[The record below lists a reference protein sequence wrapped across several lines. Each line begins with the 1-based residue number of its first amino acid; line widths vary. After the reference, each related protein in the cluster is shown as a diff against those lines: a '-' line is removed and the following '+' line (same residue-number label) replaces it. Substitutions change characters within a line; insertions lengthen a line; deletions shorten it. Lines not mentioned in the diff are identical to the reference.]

1 MSKNLSCR
9 AHHRKT
15 KMRMLYRK
23 KMLFRNK
30 DDWQEIKI
38 LCRKRR
44 HRRLASL
51 SRSTPGSSATLAG
64 IISTSSPRSSR
75 FLHLSVII
83 TQFDPHLLSEPKQEP
98 AKGDLHFPPSDH
110 RHLCSRQRRLLC
122 RTHSHW
128 TTLLKCCCSG
138 RFIFTLCQQVI
149 WIGLPLAYVY
159 TSTLAHIYTFCFR
172 HLPTSYLDRPSDGSC
187 LSLSRVPPLVRSMVE
202 FLPHPG

>member
-1 MSKNLSCR
+1 
-9 AHHRKT
+9 
-15 KMRMLYRK
+15 MLCRK

-51 SRSTPGSSATLAG
+51 SRSTPVSSAMPDGT
-64 IISTSSPRSSR
+64 ISTLSLRSSR
-75 FLHLSVII
+75 FLSVKV
-83 TQFDPHLLSEPKQEP
+83 TQFDPHHLSEPKQEP

-138 RFIFTLCQQVI
+138 RFIFTFKFFAFTFLLWYEI
-149 WIGLPLAYVY
+149 IGLGFF
-159 TSTLAHIYTFCFR
+159 TLTCVWIT
-172 HLPTSYLDRPSDGSC
+172 T
-187 LSLSRVPPLVRSMVE
+187 VW
-202 FLPHPG
+202 